1 MTVRNPISAD
11 LSVMRASLIPG
22 LAAALAHNVKR
33 QNSRVRL
40 FETGSRFSP
49 GEPYQEQA
57 VLGLAVTGARATENW
72 TESGERFDFFDLKGE
87 IEQLLC
93 GVHKTVTFRTAQ
105 RPGLHDGQSAEI
117 LLDEAVVGLIG
128 RIHPNAARQLDVPP
142 DTFLGELVL
151 DHVLAGQVPN
161 YSDISKF
168 PETRRDIAVIV
179 SAEQSADAIMS
190 DVRAVAGACL
200 VDLRLFDV
208 YQGKGIEPDQK
219 SLALGLTFRDNSRT
233 LDDTEITRLMAQVV
247 DSLKKNFGAALRN

>member
-1 MTVRNPISAD
+1 
-11 LSVMRASLIPG
+11 
-22 LAAALAHNVKR
+22 
-33 QNSRVRL
+33 
-40 FETGSRFSP
+40 
-49 GEPYQEQA
+49 
-57 VLGLAVTGARATENW
+57 
-72 TESGERFDFFDLKGE
+72 
-87 IEQLLC
+87 
-93 GVHKTVTFRTAQ
+93 
-105 RPGLHDGQSAEI
+105 
-117 LLDEAVVGLIG
+117 
-128 RIHPNAARQLDVPP
+128 
-142 DTFLGELVL
+142 
-151 DHVLAGQVPN
+151 VLAGQVPN

>member
-1 MTVRNPISAD
+1 
-11 LSVMRASLIPG
+11 
-22 LAAALAHNVKR
+22 
-33 QNSRVRL
+33 
-40 FETGSRFSP
+40 
-49 GEPYQEQA
+49 
-57 VLGLAVTGARATENW
+57 
-72 TESGERFDFFDLKGE
+72 
-87 IEQLLC
+87 
-93 GVHKTVTFRTAQ
+93 
-105 RPGLHDGQSAEI
+105 LHDGQSAEI

-233 LDDTEITRLMAQVV
+233 LDDTEITQLMAQVV